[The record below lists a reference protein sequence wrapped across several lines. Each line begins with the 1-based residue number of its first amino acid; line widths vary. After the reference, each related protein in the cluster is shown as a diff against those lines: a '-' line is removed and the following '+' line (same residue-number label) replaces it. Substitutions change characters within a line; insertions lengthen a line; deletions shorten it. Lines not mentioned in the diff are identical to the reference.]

1 MSDKTEDQITREK
14 DAVQKMVGAKSAM
27 EAALGR
33 IATLERAITHM
44 NVVLDDMSKQVGD
57 GVGYMTYHAEKNVE
71 GFISIRKQANRVAEI
86 GRKVL

>member
-33 IATLERAITHM
+33 IATLERAITNM

-57 GVGYMTYHAEKNVE
+57 GVGYMTYRTEKNVE

>member
-33 IATLERAITHM
+33 IATLESAITNM

-57 GVGYMTYHAEKNVE
+57 GVGYMTYLTEKNVA
-71 GFISIRKQANRVAEI
+71 GFISIRQQAKRVAEI
-86 GRKVL
+86 GRNVL